1 MPRAVSTKAIPTFPP
16 AGLLMVCY
24 YSALYFSYLA
34 LYFFIFVFI
43 FSLFV
48 LPADRGCVEAGLL
61 LSGGVLGVKRGG
73 GVVEESGEAE
83 TLLGLTQG
91 HTSKIVV
98 GK

>member
-24 YSALYFSYLA
+24 YST
-34 LYFFIFVFI
+34 LYFFIFGFILFIFVFT

-48 LPADRGCVEAGLL
+48 LPADRGCVEAGVL

-73 GVVEESGEAE
+73 GVVEESGEGE
-83 TLLGLTQG
+83 TLLGFTQG
-91 HTSKIVV
+91 HTSKILV